1 MSLKFLGL
9 AMISIGIGLVAVT
22 IWFWNAARPDPEV
35 LAPLEIMGDRE
46 FIKASEKEKS
56 RLLNA
61 VRVRFAENQLPDA
74 TNN

>member
-9 AMISIGIGLVAVT
+9 AMIAIGAGLVGVT

-35 LAPLEIMGDRE
+35 LAPLEIMGDRD
-46 FIKASEKEKS
+46 FVKASDREKI

-61 VRVRFAENQLPDA
+61 VRPEVSENQQSESG
-74 TNN
+74 NN

>member
-1 MSLKFLGL
+1 
-9 AMISIGIGLVAVT
+9 MISIGIGLVAVT

-46 FIKASEKEKS
+46 FVKANEKEKS

-61 VRVRFAENQLPDA
+61 VRVRVAENQLPDA

>member
-46 FIKASEKEKS
+46 FVNANEKEKS

-61 VRVRFAENQLPDA
+61 VRVRVAENQLPDA

>member
-22 IWFWNAARPDPEV
+22 IWFWNAARPDPEI

-61 VRVRFAENQLPDA
+61 VRVRVAENQPPDA

>member
-1 MSLKFLGL
+1 MSLKLLGL

-46 FIKASEKEKS
+46 FVKASEKEKS

-61 VRVRFAENQLPDA
+61 VRVRVAENQLPDA

>member
-1 MSLKFLGL
+1 VSLKFLGL
-9 AMISIGIGLVAVT
+9 AMIIIGIGLAAVT
-22 IWFWNAARPDPEV
+22 AWFWKAARPDPEV

-46 FIKASEKEKS
+46 FVKANEKEKT

-61 VRVRFAENQLPDA
+61 VKSRKSVNQLPDP

>member
-1 MSLKFLGL
+1 
-9 AMISIGIGLVAVT
+9 MISIGIGLVAVK

-46 FIKASEKEKS
+46 FVKASEKEKS

-61 VRVRFAENQLPDA
+61 VRVQNSKNQLPDA

>member
-46 FIKASEKEKS
+46 FVKASEKEKS

-61 VRVRFAENQLPDA
+61 VRVRVAENQPPDA

>member
-1 MSLKFLGL
+1 
-9 AMISIGIGLVAVT
+9 MIIIGIGLAAVT
-22 IWFWNAARPDPEV
+22 VWFWNAARPDPEV

-46 FIKASEKEKS
+46 FVKASEKEKT

-61 VRVRFAENQLPDA
+61 VKSRKSVNQLPDP

>member
-1 MSLKFLGL
+1 MSLKLLGL

-61 VRVRFAENQLPDA
+61 VRVQVAENQPPDA